1 MQCKSFMWI
10 LLDTLTMKKLIDKY
24 GIRTVQC
31 KAACLFIIDCLKN
44 HFINNNDE
52 MARLAKE
59 NSRYISYYYRM
70 HVFNSGS
77 QQSNAINLHS
87 NNSKFIILNQAS

>member
-1 MQCKSFMWI
+1 MKQPKIVNSKGEKIDMDLIFSFTCKEN
-10 LLDTLTMKKLIDKY
+10 
-24 GIRTVQC
+24 G
-31 KAACLFIIDCLKN
+31 KN
-44 HFINNNDE
+44 YVAINNNDE

-87 NNSKFIILNQAS
+87 NNSKFIILNQSS